1 MKQTFHIL
9 TLLLISFTA
18 LGQINYSGFIDKYP
32 IELVTDIFSDG
43 DARAIYAYS
52 NYDQPIVIKGLL
64 KQGKLILN
72 EKDSNGKNKAT
83 LTFENFDIK
92 SNQLEGTWKDLNSNK
107 QFKISL
113 TKNFNIDY
121 GESIEWTTREI
132 IQPVS
137 LKDKYFKLM
146 ISKAKGD
153 FYANVTGVKIFEKK
167 TDKLIQQIDLEC
179 QLWGLSNISVGDYNF
194 DNIDDFSVFEQSYA
208 GPNTSSLYFLYN
220 PKTNKYFESGF
231 SGTSLEFNNTT
242 KRIYERNQCCA
253 GSSVT
258 TAEYKV
264 INNKMVLVKERCF
277 KWDEKKQELVERKI
291 KDCQ

>member
-1 MKQTFHIL
+1 MKQTFYIL

-32 IELVTDIFSDG
+32 IEFVTDIFSDG

-121 GESIEWTTREI
+121 GESTEWTTREI

-277 KWDEKKQELVERKI
+277 KWDEKKQELAERKI

>member
-1 MKQTFHIL
+1 MKQTLHIL
-9 TLLLISFTA
+9 TLLLISFIA
-18 LGQINYSGFIDKYP
+18 FGQTSYSGFIDKYP
-32 IELVTDIFSDG
+32 IELVTDVFSDG

-52 NYDQPIVIKGLL
+52 NYDEPIVINGEL
-64 KQGKLILN
+64 KEGKLTLN
-72 EKDSNGKNKAT
+72 EKDSKEKNKAI
-83 LTFENFDIK
+83 LTFENFDSK

-107 QFKISL
+107 QFKINL
-113 TKNFNIDY
+113 TKTFNIDY

-137 LKDKYFKLM
+137 LKDKYFKLV
-146 ISKAKGD
+146 ISKANDD

-179 QLWGLSNISVGDYNF
+179 QLWGLNNISIGDYNF

-208 GPNTSSLYFLYN
+208 GPNTSRLYFLCN

-231 SGTSLEFNNTT
+231 SGTSLEFNDTK

-253 GSSVT
+253 GTSVT